1 MLILDVNPAEDP
13 CSQRLFIQGM
23 ASGRRYRSIF
33 WATICLALLNGSSA
47 VYAQQTQPASAVAKT
62 RSLHC
67 QHPADPRR
75 RHSGCIDEDFDWDES
90 LAGEWNGL
98 RTEMMEIGVTP
109 TLSYAGVLQ
118 TNVAGGPHP
127 IWSYAGQ
134 MTVAF
139 TVDMERDFGFRGMS
153 SYIGMSW
160 GTGSN
165 LGGSLDI
172 SSPLNTLYAPSFYL
186 GELYLRQTWLKKN
199 LTVAAGRMAP
209 SNSFAS
215 LPVFNNYVNYGINPN
230 PSSLGTNDVSF
241 FGPPT
246 GTEWGA
252 QASYTITP
260 SIEAVAGTFN
270 TNTHSANGKDHGA
283 DFILQEGNKGALVIG
298 EIDYLLQRPS
308 SRGRPGLYTVGLL
321 HSNNAFASLANEDSE
336 SSGYSGEYALG
347 QQMVYRPDGPGS
359 SRGATLWGA
368 WTRSSKEVISRM
380 PLFWGTGLS
389 YQGLIPA
396 RPNDIV
402 SAGFIDGRAS
412 KFIPVPSSEQLFEVN
427 YQWRHSRYM
436 TVMPQ
441 FEYVWKKG
449 GSNPAGTAV
458 AGIQL
463 AVTL

>member
-172 SSPLNTLYAPSFYL
+172 SLPLNTLYAPSFYL
-186 GELYLRQTWLKKN
+186 GEYD
-199 LTVAAGRMAP
+199 GHAP
-209 SNSFAS
+209 
-215 LPVFNNYVNYGINPN
+215 V
-230 PSSLGTNDVSF
+230 
-241 FGPPT
+241 
-246 GTEWGA
+246 
-252 QASYTITP
+252 
-260 SIEAVAGTFN
+260 
-270 TNTHSANGKDHGA
+270 
-283 DFILQEGNKGALVIG
+283 
-298 EIDYLLQRPS
+298 
-308 SRGRPGLYTVGLL
+308 
-321 HSNNAFASLANEDSE
+321 
-336 SSGYSGEYALG
+336 
-347 QQMVYRPDGPGS
+347 
-359 SRGATLWGA
+359 
-368 WTRSSKEVISRM
+368 
-380 PLFWGTGLS
+380 
-389 YQGLIPA
+389 
-396 RPNDIV
+396 
-402 SAGFIDGRAS
+402 
-412 KFIPVPSSEQLFEVN
+412 
-427 YQWRHSRYM
+427 
-436 TVMPQ
+436 
-441 FEYVWKKG
+441 
-449 GSNPAGTAV
+449 
-458 AGIQL
+458 
-463 AVTL
+463 